1 MRVRN
6 NPRPGWRERWLG
18 LWLLLLPLLTLA
30 EPAAPQTQL
39 SDGYTEQTRCSA
51 CHAGEAAAWAGS
63 HHSWSLREA
72 VAGNVLGD
80 FADVEYRDEAGVV
93 MRFFRRGER
102 FFVNAEGED
111 GRRADFAIV
120 YTFGFDPL
128 QQYLIERPGGRLQ
141 SLTVA
146 WDSRS
151 REAGGQRWF
160 SLYPGQR
167 FSPDD
172 ALHWTGRY
180 QNWNAMCAD
189 CHSGNLKKGYDPA
202 SDSFRTTWS
211 EMAVGCQSC
220 HGPGERHVVWAERRG
235 AQATAKLTAADMG
248 LVVDFRGGG
257 HGYEVEQCARC
268 HSRRESLGA
277 GSAPGRPLLD
287 AMRPTVLSAGL
298 YHADGQILDEVFEYG
313 SFVQSRMFAM
323 GVTCRDCHE
332 PHSGRLRA
340 EGNAL
345 CAGCHNPQGNPR
357 FPSLQKKPYD
367 DPSHHFHPPGS
378 PGAQCVNCHI
388 PTRTYMVVDAR
399 RDHSFR
405 IPRPELDA
413 RSGAPDACTGC
424 HQDRDAAWAAQAIEA
439 KVGQPQR
446 PSHHGEVLAA
456 ARRRDPQVVG
466 ELARLIADTTRP
478 AILRASAAELA
489 AGYGTPLLD
498 SLQQALGDA
507 DAQVRMVAVRGLESL
522 PAEQRLEHLTPLLDD
537 PSLAVRDQ
545 AAHALADLRGA
556 LLADDVRARLDAL
569 LGDLERRL
577 AANSDLPGGRLNL
590 AVLHERLGLAA
601 DAEADYRMALRQD
614 AHFTPARV
622 NLAQLLAGQGRLD
635 DTESLLRA
643 GLALQP
649 EGGALADQAYALG
662 LLLAQ
667 RGQGAEAADWLRRA
681 ADAQPQRVRIHYN
694 LGLLLGQLGRIDEAS
709 AALLRGLALAAADRD
724 LLYALAHLNYRTGR
738 YPLALGYS
746 ERLLRLQPQ
755 EAAYRRLHESILRE
769 SRQAAP

>member
-1 MRVRN
+1 MRMRT
-6 NPRPGWRERWLG
+6 NPRPARRERWLG
-18 LWLLLLPLLTLA
+18 LLLMLLPLLALA
-30 EPAAPQTQL
+30 APAAPQPQL
-39 SDGYTEQTRCSA
+39 ADGYVEQARCGA
-51 CHAGEAAAWAGS
+51 CHAGAAEAWAGS

-72 VAGNVLGD
+72 TAGNVLGD
-80 FADVEYRDEAGVV
+80 FADVEYRDEAGVA

-111 GRRADFAIV
+111 GRRADFAIA
-120 YTFGFDPL
+120 YTFGFEPL

-189 CHSGNLKKGYDPA
+189 CHSGNLRKGYDPA

-220 HGPGERHVVWAERRG
+220 HGPGEKHIAWAEQRG
-235 AQATAKLTAADMG
+235 AQATARLTAADMG
-248 LVVDFRGGG
+248 LAVDFRGGG

-268 HSRRESLGA
+268 HSRRESLGV

-287 AMRPTVLSAGL
+287 AMRPTALSAGL

-313 SFVQSRMFAM
+313 SFVQSKMFAQ

-357 FPSLQKKPYD
+357 FPSLRKKPYD
-367 DPSHHFHPPGS
+367 DPAHHFHPVGS

-405 IPRPELDA
+405 IPRPDLDA
-413 RSGAPDACTGC
+413 RSGAPDACTAC
-424 HQDRDAAWAAQAIEA
+424 HQEREPAWAAQVIEDRF
-439 KVGQPQR
+439 GQPSR
-446 PSHHGEVLAA
+446 PPHHGEVLAA
-456 ARRRDPQVVG
+456 ARRHDPQVLG
-466 ELARLIADTTRP
+466 ELARLIEDRTRP
-478 AILRASAAELA
+478 AIVRASAAELA
-489 AGYGTPLLD
+489 AGYGAPLLD
-498 SLQQALGDA
+498 SLQRGLGDA
-507 DAQVRMVAVRGLESL
+507 DALVRMTALRGLENL
-522 PAEQRLEHLTPLLDD
+522 PAEQRLARLAPLLDD

-545 AAHALADLRGA
+545 AARALAELRGVA
-556 LLADDVRARLDAL
+556 LEDDLRARLDARL
-569 LGDLERRL
+569 ADLERRL
-577 AANSDLPGGRLNL
+577 AATADLPGARLNL
-590 AVLHERLGLAA
+590 AVLHERLGRAA
-601 DAEADYRMALRQD
+601 DAEAGYRMALRQD
-614 AHFTPARV
+614 ARFAPARV
-622 NLAQLLAGQGRLD
+622 NLAQLLAGQQRLG
-635 DTESLLRA
+635 EAEPLLRA
-643 GLALQP
+643 GLALDPQ
-649 EGGALADQAYALG
+649 GDALADQAYALG

-667 RGQGAEAADWLRRA
+667 RGQDAEAADWLRRA
-681 ADAQPQRVRIHYN
+681 ADARPQRVRVHYN
-694 LGLLLGQLGRIDEAS
+694 LGLLLGRQGRIDEAG
-709 AALLRGLALAAADRD
+709 AALQRGLALAGEDRD
-724 LLYALAHLNYRTGR
+724 LLYALAHLNYRAGR
-738 YPLALGYS
+738 HALALGYS

-755 EAAYRRLHESILRE
+755 EPAYRRLQQRILRE
-769 SRQAAP
+769 ARQAAP